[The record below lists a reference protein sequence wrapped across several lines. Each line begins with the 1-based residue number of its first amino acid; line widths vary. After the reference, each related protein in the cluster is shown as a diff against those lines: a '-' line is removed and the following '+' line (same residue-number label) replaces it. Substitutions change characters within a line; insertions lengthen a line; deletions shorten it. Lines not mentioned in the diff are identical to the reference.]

1 MREPAVGRGVELPEF
16 ADERALPASHRG
28 QGFSGWDG
36 MGEVV
41 FNGPA
46 ADLGAVEFEGV
57 QAEGL
62 GSGKAVR
69 TRGRAGQPLFEEFDD
84 RLRPGRGMVATG
96 SAGRPKGLL
105 LTGAR
110 GVVSGGQSV
119 KAAG

>member
-1 MREPAVGRGVELPEF
+1 
-16 ADERALPASHRG
+16 
-28 QGFSGWDG
+28 

-84 RLRPGRGMVATG
+84 GLGPRRGMVATG

-110 GVVSGGQSV
+110 GVVSGG
-119 KAAG
+119 